1 MQLLMDGKVGAYA
14 STFERYQAKAEYYLC
29 SALHKNNGMQM
40 PKTPGT

>member
-1 MQLLMDGKVGAYA
+1 MDGKVGEYA